1 MRLTFR
7 PLLIALTV
15 SSLAPLT
22 AGCDKKPETSAA
34 PQAPA
39 PASAEA
45 AKPTPAAPAPG
56 EAGPGPTPNL
66 APAEPEGP
74 FAIATFADG
83 RKIESSQVEAALAKV
98 TGGSPRTPGTPSMV
112 DYQLVRD
119 TVEDLVDNMLLA
131 SEARAASFVFDGDP
145 SDDQKLGE
153 AWARSSFLEKAR
165 ATVTDADLAAW
176 FAERRGV
183 ARIWVRTEP
192 QAKDL
197 RAQLMDSFRNAPDK
211 HKDLFQELKRKVGG
225 RPDRIPD
232 GALVDAEGR
241 GEVGD
246 ALVPVELARALFALE
261 KDTEVSEPVASG
273 GGFAIVQ
280 RVGVRPA
287 TPVAKVPT
295 IEREAAT
302 DKLAAARA
310 FNLVEEHAAR
320 LRLEQKV
327 HIDEEAVA
335 KLATK
340 LGAGKGRH
348 NKMALGVRKMQ
359 LERLRGNL
367 QGTPEFRDPSL
378 IPAGVPE
385 AERAKYEKVREKMKP
400 RNQRESTP

>member
-34 PQAPA
+34 PQASAPATPEPAKPTAPA
-39 PASAEA
+39 PA
-45 AKPTPAAPAPG
+45 PA
-56 EAGPGPTPNL
+56 EAGPGPTANV

-83 RKIESSQVEAALAKV
+83 RKIVSTQVEAALAKV
-98 TGGSPRTPGTPSMV
+98 TAGSPRATGLI

-119 TVEDLVDNMLLA
+119 TIEDLIDNMLLA
-131 SEARAASFVFDGDP
+131 SEARASNFTFEGDP
-145 SDDQKLGE
+145 NDDQKLGE

-165 ATVTDADLAAW
+165 TAVTDADLAVW

-183 ARIWVRTEP
+183 ARIWVRTEQ

-197 RAQLMDSFRNAPDK
+197 RAQLMDSFRNTPDK
-211 HKDLFQELKRKVGG
+211 KRDLFQELKRKVGG

-232 GALVDAEGR
+232 GALVDGEGR

-246 ALVPVELARALFALE
+246 ALVPVEVARALFALE
-261 KDTEVSEPVASG
+261 ADDEVSEPVASG
-273 GGFAIVQ
+273 GGFAVVQ
-280 RVGVRPA
+280 RVGLRPA
-287 TPVAKVPT
+287 TPVEKVPAN
-295 IEREAAT
+295 ERMAAT
-302 DKLAAARA
+302 EKLAAARA
-310 FNLVEEHAAR
+310 MALVEEHAAR
-320 LRLEQKV
+320 LRAEQKV
-327 HIDEEAVA
+327 SIDEEAVA

-340 LGAGKGRH
+340 LGAGKVRH

-359 LERLRGNL
+359 LERLRGTL
-367 QGTPEFRDPSL
+367 QGTPEFRDPSFV
-378 IPAGVPE
+378 PAGAPA
-385 AERAKYEKVREKMKP
+385 AERAKYEKIREKMKP